1 MLGKKFKKML
11 DLNMYYSKGLSKW
24 AENSENLNDDAL
36 LKMLQNLMKEYE
48 LESDNLMKKLK
59 FENELFKKQRKYKEL
74 GERTELV
81 AKIKQTKLEI
91 KKRKKLN
98 KKIYR
103 LFKKK
108 LKIELDNEFLLKNK
122 EFLEFIKQKEQ
133 SEQFDEDN
141 KIIEV
146 NQQQQEAD
154 ENNEQQCESEE
165 YSSEEMKS
173 EEPSN

>member
-11 DLNMYYSKGLSKW
+11 DVNMYYSKGLSKW

-74 GERTELV
+74 GERTELA

-133 SEQFDEDN
+133 SEQLAEDD

-146 NQQQQEAD
+146 NQQQQEVD

-165 YSSEEMKS
+165 YSSEEMKP